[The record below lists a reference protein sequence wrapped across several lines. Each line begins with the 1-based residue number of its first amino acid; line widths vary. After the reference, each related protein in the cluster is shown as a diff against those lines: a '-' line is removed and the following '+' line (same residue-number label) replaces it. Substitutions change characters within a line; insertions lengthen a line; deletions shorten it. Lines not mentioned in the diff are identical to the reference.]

1 MAIELFQTLDGGHRM
16 LEIAYWYRKRSRPV
30 AVITSILTSQ
40 SDLHERTEM
49 TRFKDKTVLITGA
62 ASGMG
67 LSATRRFLD
76 EGARV
81 TMLDIDAAT
90 LEQVAAKFPPDRVL
104 VQVGDTARQETAAN
118 AVKATVERFG
128 GLDVL
133 INNAGIGSEG
143 DITQTSAADFDRV
156 MAVNVSGYFHMA
168 KAALPELVKTRGA
181 IVMTSSV
188 SGLGGDW
195 EMFAYNTSKGA
206 VSNMVRAMAL
216 DAAKDGVR
224 VNAVNPSFTRT
235 GMTEDML
242 KDAELVAKF
251 KERMPL
257 GAPEDPDGVAAA
269 MAFLAS
275 DDARLITGVNL
286 PVDAGLG
293 ASNGQPPQ

>member
-1 MAIELFQTLDGGHRM
+1 MN
-16 LEIAYWYRKRSRPV
+16 
-30 AVITSILTSQ
+30 
-40 SDLHERTEM
+40 
-49 TRFKDKTVLITGA
+49 RFKDKTVLITGA

-67 LSATRRFLD
+67 LAAARRFLD
-76 EGARV
+76 EGGRV
-81 TMLDIDAAT
+81 VMLDIDESSLKEAAGK
-90 LEQVAAKFPPDRVL
+90 LPQDRVL
-104 VQVGDTARQETAAN
+104 VHVGDTAEQKTAVA
-118 AVKATVERFG
+118 AVQATLARFG

-133 INNAGIGSEG
+133 INNAGVASEG
-143 DITQTSAADFDRV
+143 DIMQTSAEDFERV
-156 MAVNVSGYFHMA
+156 MAVNVAGYFHMA
-168 KAALPELVKTRGA
+168 KAAMPELVKARGA

-224 VNAVNPSFTRT
+224 VNAVNPSFTKT

-242 KDAELVAKF
+242 KDEKLVAKF
-251 KERMPL
+251 RERMPL
-257 GAPEDPDGVAAA
+257 GAPEDADGVAAA

-286 PVDAGLG
+286 PVDAGLR

>member
-1 MAIELFQTLDGGHRM
+1 
-16 LEIAYWYRKRSRPV
+16 
-30 AVITSILTSQ
+30 
-40 SDLHERTEM
+40 M
-49 TRFKDKTVLITGA
+49 TRFQDKTVLITGA
-62 ASGMG
+62 ASGIG
-67 LSATRRFLD
+67 LAATRRFLD

-81 TMLDIDAAT
+81 TMLDIDAAA
-90 LEQVAAKFPPDRVL
+90 LKDAAAQFPQDRVL
-104 VQVGDTARQETAAN
+104 VQVGDTAIQETAAM

-143 DITQTSAADFDRV
+143 DTTQTSEVDFDRV
-156 MAVNVSGYFHMA
+156 LAVNVTGYFHMA

-195 EMFAYNTSKGA
+195 KMFAYNTSKGA

-224 VNAVNPSFTRT
+224 VNAVNPSFTKT
-235 GMTEDML
+235 GLTEDML
-242 KDAELVAKF
+242 KNHALVAKF
-251 KERMPL
+251 QERMPL
-257 GAPEDPDGVAAA
+257 GAPEDPAGVAAA

-286 PVDAGLG
+286 PVDAGLS

>member
-1 MAIELFQTLDGGHRM
+1 MN
-16 LEIAYWYRKRSRPV
+16 
-30 AVITSILTSQ
+30 
-40 SDLHERTEM
+40 
-49 TRFKDKTVLITGA
+49 RFTDKTVLVTGA

-67 LSATRRFLD
+67 LAAVRRFLD

-81 TMLDIDAAT
+81 VMLDIDESSLTKAA
-90 LEQVAAKFPPDRVL
+90 AALPQDRVL
-104 VQVGDTARQETAAN
+104 VHVGDTADKETATN
-118 AVKATVERFG
+118 AIKATMARFG
-128 GLDVL
+128 GLDIL

-143 DITQTSAADFDRV
+143 DITQTSEDDFDRV
-156 MAVNVSGYFHMA
+156 MAVNVAGYFHMA
-168 KAALPELVKTRGA
+168 KAAMPELVKTRGA

-195 EMFAYNTSKGA
+195 KMFAYNTSKGA

-224 VNAVNPSFTRT
+224 VNAVNPSFTKT

-242 KDAELVAKF
+242 KKDDLVAKF
-251 KERMPL
+251 RERMPL
-257 GAPEDPDGVAAA
+257 GAPEDADGVAAA

-286 PVDAGLG
+286 PVDAGLR
-293 ASNGQPPQ
+293 ASNGQPAQ

>member
-1 MAIELFQTLDGGHRM
+1 
-16 LEIAYWYRKRSRPV
+16 
-30 AVITSILTSQ
+30 
-40 SDLHERTEM
+40 M
-49 TRFKDKTVLITGA
+49 TRFKEKTVLVTGA

-67 LSATRRFLD
+67 LSAVRRFLD

-81 TMLDIDAAT
+81 VMLDIDEASLKKAAAG
-90 LEQVAAKFPPDRVL
+90 LPQDRVL
-104 VQVGDTARQETAAN
+104 VQVGDTADKQTAST

-133 INNAGIGSEG
+133 INNAGIASEG
-143 DITQTSAADFDRV
+143 DIMATSEEDFDRV
-156 MAVNVSGYFHMA
+156 MAVNVAGYFHMA

-224 VNAVNPSFTRT
+224 VNAVNPSFTKT
-235 GMTEDML
+235 GMTEDMM
-242 KDAELVAKF
+242 KKPELVAKF
-251 KERMPL
+251 EERMPL

-286 PVDAGLG
+286 PVDAGLR
-293 ASNGQPPQ
+293 ASNGQPKQ

>member
-1 MAIELFQTLDGGHRM
+1 
-16 LEIAYWYRKRSRPV
+16 
-30 AVITSILTSQ
+30 
-40 SDLHERTEM
+40 M

-62 ASGMG
+62 ASGIG
-67 LSATRRFLD
+67 LAAARRFLD

-81 TMLDIDAAT
+81 VMLDIDAASLT
-90 LEQVAAKFPPDRVL
+90 KAAGALPQDRVL
-104 VQVGDTARQETAAN
+104 VQVGDTADKATATA
-118 AVKATVERFG
+118 AVKAAVERFG
-128 GLDVL
+128 ALHVL
-133 INNAGIGSEG
+133 VNNAGVASSG
-143 DITQTSAADFDRV
+143 DILKTSEEDFDRV
-156 MAVNVSGYFHMA
+156 MAVNVAGYFHMA
-168 KAALPELVKTRGA
+168 KAALPELVKSRGS

-206 VSNMVRAMAL
+206 VTNMVRAMAM

-224 VNAVNPSFTRT
+224 VNAVNPSFTKT
-235 GMTEDML
+235 GMTEDMVS
-242 KDAELVAKF
+242 DAKLVAKF

-257 GAPEDPDGVAAA
+257 GAPEDPEGVAAA

-286 PVDAGLG
+286 PVDAGLS

>member
-1 MAIELFQTLDGGHRM
+1 MN
-16 LEIAYWYRKRSRPV
+16 
-30 AVITSILTSQ
+30 
-40 SDLHERTEM
+40 
-49 TRFKDKTVLITGA
+49 RFEGKTVLVTGA

-67 LSATRRFLD
+67 LAAARRFLD
-76 EGARV
+76 EGAQV
-81 TMLDIDAAT
+81 AMLDIDESSLKEA
-90 LEQVAAKFPPDRVL
+90 AAKFPSDRVL
-104 VQVGDTARQETAAN
+104 LHVGDTAHQQTAAA
-118 AVKATVERFG
+118 AVKATVARFG

-133 INNAGIGSEG
+133 INNAGVASEG
-143 DITQTSAADFDRV
+143 DIMQTSEDDFERV
-156 MAVNVSGYFHMA
+156 MAVNVTGYFHMA
-168 KAALPELVKTRGA
+168 KAAMPELVKAGGS

-195 EMFAYNTSKGA
+195 KMFAYNTSKGA

-224 VNAVNPSFTRT
+224 VNAVNPSLTKT
-235 GMTEDML
+235 GMTQEMLEDA
-242 KDAELVAKF
+242 KLVAKF

-286 PVDAGLG
+286 PVDAGLR
-293 ASNGQPPQ
+293 ASNGQPAQ

>member
-1 MAIELFQTLDGGHRM
+1 
-16 LEIAYWYRKRSRPV
+16 
-30 AVITSILTSQ
+30 
-40 SDLHERTEM
+40 M
-49 TRFKDKTVLITGA
+49 TRFKEKTVLITGA

-67 LSATRRFLD
+67 LAATRRFLD

-81 TMLDIDAAT
+81 TMLDIDAAA
-90 LEQVAAKFPPDRVL
+90 LNKAAAQFPPDRVL
-104 VQVGDTARQETAAN
+104 VQIGDTAQQETAAI

-128 GLDVL
+128 GLHVL

-143 DITQTSAADFDRV
+143 DITQTSTADFDRV
-156 MAVNVSGYFHMA
+156 MAVNVAGYFHMA

-188 SGLGGDW
+188 SGLAGDW
-195 EMFAYNTSKGA
+195 KMFAYNTSKGA

-224 VNAVNPSFTRT
+224 VNAVNPSFTKT
-235 GMTEDML
+235 GLTEDML
-242 KDAELVAKF
+242 KDDALVAKF
-251 KERMPL
+251 RERMPL
-257 GAPEDPDGVAAA
+257 GAPEDPEGVAAA

-286 PVDAGLG
+286 PVDAGLS